1 MPGDGLCLDGLVI
14 AQDAWRLTADLSVP
28 PGSSTALIGPS
39 GAGKSTLLDVVA
51 GFLDPAAGRVSWQG
65 RDLSGL
71 APAARPVTLLFQ
83 DHNLFPHMTV
93 AENVGLGLRPN
104 LRLGRDER
112 DRVAGALAAVGLA
125 GKEGRRPEALSG
137 GERSRVALARAL
149 LRNRPL
155 LLLDEPIA
163 ALGPA
168 LRAEML
174 DLVARIR
181 AEQGAT
187 LLFVTH
193 APEDARRIADHVIL
207 VADGVAAPPVAT
219 GAIFADP
226 PPALR
231 HYLGQEE
238 TAWTPPPA

>member
-112 DRVAGALAAVGLA
+112 DRVA
-125 GKEGRRPEALSG
+125 
-137 GERSRVALARAL
+137 LARAL

-155 LLLDEPIA
+155 LLLDEPFA

>member
-1 MPGDGLCLDGLVI
+1 MPDDGLRLDELVI
-14 AQDAWRLTADLSVP
+14 AQDTWCLRADLVVT

-39 GAGKSTLLDVVA
+39 GAGKSTLLDAIA
-51 GFLDPAAGRVSWQG
+51 GFLEPAEGRVLWQG
-65 RDLSGL
+65 RDLAGL
-71 APAARPVTLLFQ
+71 GPAARPVTLLFQ
-83 DHNLFPHMTV
+83 DHNLFAHMTV

-104 LRLGRDER
+104 LRLDRDER
-112 DRVAGALAAVGLA
+112 GRVAEAIAWVGLA
-125 GKEGRRPEALSG
+125 GKEDRRPEALSG

-149 LRNRPL
+149 LRRRPL
-155 LLLDEPIA
+155 LLLDEPFA

-193 APEDARRIADHVIL
+193 APEDARRIADRVIL
-207 VADGVAAPPVAT
+207 VADGHAAPPVAT
-219 GAIFADP
+219 GALFADP

-231 HYLGQEE
+231 SYLGQEA
-238 TAWTPPPA
+238 TWTTPGA